1 MRGVFSLIG
10 LLLVVVIV
18 GMLVRE
24 QLVPN
29 ALPAASGTES
39 AAPANPA
46 QQSRQ
51 IQEQFKQDLEKA
63 LQQPRLLAD
72 Q

>member
-1 MRGVFSLIG
+1 MRGLFGLVG
-10 LLLVVVIV
+10 LLLVVVFV
-18 GMLVRE
+18 GMLVRK
-24 QLVPN
+24 QL
-29 ALPAASGTES
+29 ALTPLSPASGTEW

-51 IQEQFKQDLEKA
+51 VQDQFKQDLEKA
-63 LQQPRLLAD
+63 LQQPRLPAD

>member
-1 MRGVFSLIG
+1 MRGIFSLIG
-10 LLLVVVIV
+10 LLVAVVIV
-18 GMLVRE
+18 GLLVRK
-24 QLVPN
+24 QLAPTQPPT
-29 ALPAASGTES
+29 APGAES

-51 IQEQFKQDLEKA
+51 IQDQFKKDLEKA
-63 LQQPRLLAD
+63 MQPPRVPVD

>member
-1 MRGVFSLIG
+1 MRGLFGLIG

-18 GMLVRE
+18 GLLVRKTFA
-24 QLVPN
+24 P
-29 ALPAASGTES
+29 ATLPTAPDTES

-51 IQEQFKQDLEKA
+51 IQDQFKRDLENA
-63 LQQPRLLAD
+63 LQQPRLPAD

>member
-1 MRGVFSLIG
+1 MRGIFSVIG

-18 GMLVRE
+18 ALLVRK
-24 QLVPN
+24 QL
-29 ALPAASGTES
+29 AASAWPPVQGAET
-39 AAPANPA
+39 AAPANPV

-63 LQQPRLLAD
+63 LQQPRLPAD

>member
-1 MRGVFSLIG
+1 MRGIFSVIG

-18 GMLVRE
+18 GLLVRK
-24 QLVPN
+24 QLAPSARPTVPG
-29 ALPAASGTES
+29 AES
-39 AAPANPA
+39 AAPANPV

-51 IQEQFKQDLEKA
+51 IQDQFKKDLEKA
-63 LQQPRLLAD
+63 LQQPRLPAD

>member
-1 MRGVFSLIG
+1 MRGLFGLVG

-18 GMLVRE
+18 GLLVRK
-24 QLVPN
+24 QLAPTQ
-29 ALPAASGTES
+29 LPAAPGAES
-39 AAPANPA
+39 PGPGNPA
-46 QQSRQ
+46 QQSRE

-63 LQQPRLLAD
+63 LQQPRLPAD